1 MVGGC
6 APGTTLKRGRV
17 HGAVTVEGVP
27 LAKGQIRLFALAAG
41 GVGADG
47 EIVDG
52 NYDIPAHRG
61 PTAGTYRIEIE
72 SLKATGRRVL
82 DPDTRDWVD
91 EVVNVLPRRYHSES
105 TLQMNYDPSS
115 DQPHDFELK
124 KK

>member
-1 MVGGC
+1 MGAATSRCRLHRPLLWLALVAAGMVGGC

-61 PTAGTYRIEIE
+61 PTAGTYRMR
-72 SLKATGRRVL
+72 SN
-82 DPDTRDWVD
+82 P
-91 EVVNVLPRRYHSES
+91 
-105 TLQMNYDPSS
+105 
-115 DQPHDFELK
+115 
-124 KK
+124 